1 MAEAGGP
8 IEILASEQAA
18 VAAITAAALPRRFA
32 RLDRILALATEIPA
46 AVLVSVE
53 ILVLLAGVVS
63 RYVFNQPLTWTD
75 ELASILFLWLAM
87 LGAVIALRRDE
98 HMRLGVLVALAPPRW
113 RGWLETLAAV
123 VVAVFVLEIIL
134 PAYSYFDAQWMITT
148 PALEIHDGYR
158 VGAIAVGA
166 VLMLLIAAARL
177 IERSTLAQAAAALA
191 IVAAAALALWL
202 LRPVLMG
209 LGNFNLVVFFI
220 GMVAVCV
227 AIGVPIAFAF
237 GVATL
242 SYLALVTGAPLT
254 IVTSRMDEGMSTLI
268 LLSVPLFV
276 FLGLLIE
283 MTSLARVLVDFMAS
297 LLGHVRGGLS
307 YVLLGAMYLV
317 SGISGSKA
325 ADMAAVAPVL
335 FPEMKKRG
343 AAPGELVALLAASGA
358 MSETIPPSIVL
369 LTIGSVT
376 NISIAA
382 LFNGGLLPAAV
393 LALALVAVA
402 YLRSRGEDL
411 SGVRR
416 ARPKA
421 IARAFVVALP
431 ALVLPFLIRAAV
443 VEGVATAT
451 EVSTIGIAYSIVAGL
466 FVYRQFDWRRL
477 YPMLVDTAS
486 LSGAILLIIGT
497 ATAMAWALTQ
507 SGFSG
512 RLAQTM
518 AAVPGGQSGVLAIS
532 ILAFAVLGSVLEGIP
547 AIVLF
552 GPLLFPVSR
561 ALGIHDVHYAMVV
574 ILAMGL
580 GLFAPPF
587 GVGFYAA
594 CAIGRVSPDAAMPRI
609 WPYLGA
615 LLLALIIVAA
625 VPWLSIGFL

>member
-63 RYVFNQPLTWTD
+63 RYVFNRPLTWTD

-98 HMRLGVLVALAPPRW
+98 HMRLGV
-113 RGWLETLAAV
+113 

-134 PAYSYFDAQWMITT
+134 PAYNYFDAQWMITT

-177 IERSTLAQAAAALA
+177 IERSTLAQAASALA

-283 MTSLARVLVDFMAS
+283 MTSLARVLVDFMAA
-297 LLGHVRGGLS
+297 LLGHVRGGLA

-335 FPEMKKRG
+335 FPEMKRRG
-343 AAPGELVALLAASGA
+343 ARPGELVALLSSSGA
-358 MSETIPPSIVL
+358 MSETIPPSLVL
-369 LTIGSVT
+369 ITIGLV
-376 NISIAA
+376 AA
-382 LFNGGLLPAAV
+382 I
-393 LALALVAVA
+393 ALVILAGF
-402 YLRSRGEDL
+402 RSRGESL
-411 SGVRR
+411 AGVRR
-416 ARPKA
+416 ARPA
-421 IARAFVVALP
+421 EIARAFVIALP
-431 ALVLPFLIRAAV
+431 ALALPFLIRA
-443 VEGVATAT
+443 
-451 EVSTIGIAYSIVAGL
+451 
-466 FVYRQFDWRRL
+466 
-477 YPMLVDTAS
+477 
-486 LSGAILLIIGT
+486 
-497 ATAMAWALTQ
+497 
-507 SGFSG
+507 
-512 RLAQTM
+512 
-518 AAVPGGQSGVLAIS
+518 
-532 ILAFAVLGSVLEGIP
+532 
-547 AIVLF
+547 
-552 GPLLFPVSR
+552 
-561 ALGIHDVHYAMVV
+561 
-574 ILAMGL
+574 
-580 GLFAPPF
+580 
-587 GVGFYAA
+587 
-594 CAIGRVSPDAAMPRI
+594 
-609 WPYLGA
+609 
-615 LLLALIIVAA
+615 
-625 VPWLSIGFL
+625 

>member
-63 RYVFNQPLTWTD
+63 RYVFNRPLTWTD

-87 LGAVIALRRDE
+87 LGAVIALRR
-98 HMRLGVLVALAPPRW
+98 
-113 RGWLETLAAV
+113 GWLETLAAV
-123 VVAVFVLEIIL
+123 VGAVFVLDIIL
-134 PAYSYFDAQWMITT
+134 PAYNYFDAQWMITT

-191 IVAAAALALWL
+191 VIGAAALALWL

-283 MTSLARVLVDFMAS
+283 MTSLARVLVDFMAA
-297 LLGHVRGGLS
+297 LLGHVRGGLA

-335 FPEMKKRG
+335 FPEMKRRG
-343 AAPGELVALLAASGA
+343 ARPGELVALLSSSGA
-358 MSETIPPSIVL
+358 MSETIPPSLVL
-369 LTIGSVT
+369 ITIGSVT
-376 NISIAA
+376 
-382 LFNGGLLPAAV
+382 
-393 LALALVAVA
+393 
-402 YLRSRGEDL
+402 
-411 SGVRR
+411 
-416 ARPKA
+416 
-421 IARAFVVALP
+421 
-431 ALVLPFLIRAAV
+431 
-443 VEGVATAT
+443 
-451 EVSTIGIAYSIVAGL
+451 
-466 FVYRQFDWRRL
+466 
-477 YPMLVDTAS
+477 
-486 LSGAILLIIGT
+486 
-497 ATAMAWALTQ
+497 
-507 SGFSG
+507 
-512 RLAQTM
+512 
-518 AAVPGGQSGVLAIS
+518 
-532 ILAFAVLGSVLEGIP
+532 
-547 AIVLF
+547 
-552 GPLLFPVSR
+552 
-561 ALGIHDVHYAMVV
+561 
-574 ILAMGL
+574 
-580 GLFAPPF
+580 
-587 GVGFYAA
+587 
-594 CAIGRVSPDAAMPRI
+594 
-609 WPYLGA
+609 
-615 LLLALIIVAA
+615 
-625 VPWLSIGFL
+625 